1 VAWRLNTTDQ
11 RPDGIFSALY
21 SDETRLGV
29 TLEHAYEDA
38 DGNWRPKLPRGA
50 TYRCRRGMHRLSH
63 YNKGEPFETF
73 EVMDVPG
80 HSGILFHPGN
90 FNRDSDGCLLTGS
103 ELKTESSEW
112 WVTQSSATFRRF
124 MQTLSG
130 IDEFELTVE

>member
-1 VAWRLNTTDQ
+1 MAWRLNTTDQ
-11 RPDGIFSALY
+11 RPDGIFSELY

-29 TLEHAYEDA
+29 TLEHAFEDR
-38 DGNWRPKLPRGA
+38 DGNWRPKLPRGV
-50 TYRCRRGMHRLSH
+50 TYTCRRGMHRLDH

-90 FNRDSDGCLLTGS
+90 FNRDSDGCILTGS
-103 ELKTESSEW
+103 ELKTENSEW
-112 WVTQSSATFRRF
+112 WVTQSRDTFRRF

-130 IDEFELTVE
+130 IDEFELEVS